1 MVSIESGCR
10 RCEEEVT
17 DYIKAPYKGVEVSD
31 LIKNV
36 EELRSRITPERLS
49 PDGSNILNRMNW
61 LFNQVRKNSD
71 KPTIAQQ
78 KWIEYLIKQAEQ
90 VTVEWK
96 ELSDSINSRK

>member
-1 MVSIESGCR
+1 MFIRQHVKTMAIKLTLCSA
-10 RCEEEVT
+10 VT
-17 DYIKAPYKGVEVSD
+17 VLSSKTAHCAEQ
-31 LIKNV
+31 
-36 EELRSRITPERLS
+36 LS

-71 KPTIAQQ
+71 KPTLAQQ